1 MTSPPVNAIDPQ
13 RTLLSRVMRVGG
25 YAAWTTG
32 GVALTLGID
41 RLVVCPLLNESLGNE
56 VFGAFVWTMGLVNLF
71 GSIGANGFAILLL
84 REMAGHSAEKANS
97 LFCTSLSLGSLCAI
111 VIVAASLAASLPFA
125 DAFVRA
131 NASPLFVMLGAF
143 AIARGLELI
152 VFANLRIERRFVTI
166 FLLRVVEAAILLIN
180 VKLAGGG
187 NLWLIG
193 GVYAASAI
201 VVLPLGLGT
210 CASRLRGGRWWDS
223 GHAKLLM
230 AGWAAGALLTLL
242 EQMNVYASR
251 LVLGAVEGSASVA
264 SLYRGTSI
272 GNIFVVP
279 VGLVGGVVLSML
291 AGKTEFVLKG
301 RTGGQY
307 VAISAACGAGVGLCS
322 LLLGGWV
329 VRRQYGSLADDTLSF
344 YFWIAIANGFTALSL
359 MLRPVAMKYLPLK
372 RLTLVSLLVVLIQFG
387 ALAVLVP
394 SAQARGAA
402 MALAGSSAVGSVLW
416 LWCFVWASRRAEET
430 RREAAAAEEA
440 FTGDGS

>member
-1 MTSPPVNAIDPQ
+1 MTPPAVNTIDPQ

-41 RLVVCPLLNESLGNE
+41 RLVVCPLLNESLGDD

-84 REMAGHSAEKANS
+84 REMAGHSDEDANS
-97 LFCTSLSLGSLCAI
+97 LFCTSLSLGSLCAL
-111 VIVAASLAASLPFA
+111 VIVGASLVASLGFA
-125 DAFVRA
+125 DEFVRA

-152 VFANLRIERRFVTI
+152 VFANLRIERRFATI
-166 FLLRVVEAAILLIN
+166 FLLRVVEAAVLLIN

-193 GVYAASAI
+193 GVYAASAL
-201 VVLPLGLGT
+201 VVLPIGLRT
-210 CASRLRGGRWWDS
+210 CASKLRGGRWWDS
-223 GHAKLLM
+223 AHVRLLM
-230 AGWAAGALLTLL
+230 TGWAAGALLTLL

-251 LVLGAVEGSASVA
+251 LVLGAVDGSASVA

-279 VGLVGGVVLSML
+279 VGLVGGVILSML
-291 AGKTEFVLKG
+291 AGKTEFVLRGK
-301 RTGGQY
+301 TGAQY
-307 VAISAACGAGVGLCS
+307 VGISAACAAGVGFCS

-329 VRRQYGSLADDTLSF
+329 VRWRYGSLADDTLSF
-344 YFWIAIANGFTALSL
+344 YSWIAIANGFTALSL

-402 MALAGSSAVGSVLW
+402 MALAGASVVGSALW
-416 LWCFVWASRRAEET
+416 LWCFVWAARRGDGEDIESGVAE
-430 RREAAAAEEA
+430 ASAAE
-440 FTGDGS
+440 GSA